1 MVGCQT
7 DIQFPMLIDPNGDGA
22 GVELK
27 RQLSDSDVV
36 SDSDLEVKKRQISD
50 SDLEG
55 HCLVDVKRLRV
66 LSESDL
72 EAEVERRQKM
82 VLEKEA
88 EVNRLTEWIK

>member
-1 MVGCQT
+1 MRQT

-55 HCLVDVKRLRV
+55 HGLVDVKRLRV

>member
-27 RQLSDSDVV
+27 RQI

>member
-1 MVGCQT
+1 MRQT

-27 RQLSDSDVV
+27 RQL

-82 VLEKEA
+82 VVEQEA

>member
-1 MVGCQT
+1 
-7 DIQFPMLIDPNGDGA
+7 MLIDPNGDGA

-27 RQLSDSDVV
+27 RQLSDSDLEVKKRVV

-55 HCLVDVKRLRV
+55 HGLVDVKRLRV

-82 VLEKEA
+82 VLEQEA

>member
-1 MVGCQT
+1 
-7 DIQFPMLIDPNGDGA
+7 MLIDPNGDGA

-27 RQLSDSDVV
+27 RQLSDSD
-36 SDSDLEVKKRQISD
+36 LEVKKRVVSD
-50 SDLEG
+50 SSVLEG
-55 HCLVDVKRLRV
+55 YSLVDVKRLRV